1 MNIKLAHES
10 PISIFDTVQKATDY
24 DYALVH
30 LLDENSEYRKKFEKA
45 KADGRMI
52 YLDTSIFE
60 LGTAFDPVKFAG
72 WVKRLEPD
80 YYFVP
85 DVLEDGY
92 ETMRQMSEWNYMFK
106 GLPGKKVGVV
116 QGRDLVEIMDCYRY
130 MDMHA
135 NVDMIAFSFDYSYYE
150 ELFPSPNKHVSW
162 AMGRVMLLNK
172 LLELEV
178 INTSKK
184 HHLLGCSLPLEFR
197 YYREFNYEWIYSID
211 TSNPVVHSIKGIR
224 YEENLGLMKK
234 DSQKLFEMINYPADQ
249 IDQDTLVHNLY
260 QFRRIVNGTANGWN
274 V

>member
-1 MNIKLAHES
+1 MNIRLAHES

-24 DYALVH
+24 DYCLVH
-30 LLDENSEYRKKFEKA
+30 LMEESETYRQKFEKA

-60 LGTAFDPVKFAG
+60 LGTAFDPDKFAG
-72 WVKRLEPD
+72 WVERLRPD
-80 YYFVP
+80 YFFVP

-92 ETMRQMSEWNYMFK
+92 STMKQMSEWNQKYR
-106 GLPGKKVGVV
+106 GLPGERVGVV
-116 QGRDLVEIMDCYRY
+116 QGRDLIEIMDCYRY
-130 MDMHA
+130 MDQTA
-135 NVDMIAFSFDYSYYE
+135 DVSMIAFSFDYSMYHN
-150 ELFPSPNKHVSW
+150 LFPSPNKYVSW

-172 LLELEV
+172 LLELRV

-197 YYREFNYEWIYSID
+197 YYREFGYDWIYSID
-211 TSNPVVHSIKGIR
+211 TSNPVVHAIKSVR
-224 YEENLGLMKK
+224 YEENLGLMNK

-249 IDQDTLVHNLY
+249 IDKDTLVHNLY